1 MPRSFLV
8 KKVLEL
14 DASVDG
20 GAEIHNGVTTTTTS
34 DDVMDASFDSG
45 CEESDIGD
53 EIGKRLKRYFVHVFV
68 LNTAIQLHSTVVN
81 HTCRLVSL
89 FIKKSAIFYRRVLS
103 YERAIIQNDF

>member
-14 DASVDG
+14 DASVDD
-20 GAEIHNGVTTTTTS
+20 GAEMRKGVTTTTS